1 MKQLRLQSLQHSR
14 YPLPTP
20 LTQYETELIWSGTAC
35 YNPFEKTGRRIF
47 SSLQMEEI
55 EYPFHLSC
63 IDYVEPVKVTVYSYE
78 PRIWSEND
86 TLFVCETTLDH
97 TEQYRKTI
105 VKKRDP
111 KVSK

>member
-1 MKQLRLQSLQHSR
+1 MKQLRLLSLQHSQ
-14 YPLPTP
+14 YPLPTS
-20 LTQYETELIWSGTAC
+20 LTQYETNLIWSGTAC
-35 YNPFEKTGRRIF
+35 YNPVEKSGRRIF
-47 SSLQMEEI
+47 ANLQIEEI

-63 IDYVEPVKVTVYSYE
+63 VDFVEPVKVTIYSYE

-86 TLFVCETTLDH
+86 DLFICQSDNDNTLE
-97 TEQYRKTI
+97 YRTI